1 MRLPPA
7 IFPLA
12 VPMIEASFQTPLVP
26 AIGTAPLP
34 QPGLI
39 AAGQAAIAL
48 PAITVGTEEEN
59 GAASTAQA
67 NPLPQN
73 HFARRRHACS
83 QAGLDNGN
91 GSVAG

>member
-1 MRLPPA
+1 MRLAPA

-12 VPMIEASFQTPLVP
+12 VAMIEASFQAPLVS
-26 AIGTAPLP
+26 AIGTAPP
-34 QPGLI
+34 PPGLI

-48 PAITVGTEEEN
+48 PAVTMGTEKEN
-59 GAASTAQA
+59 GAAFTAQA

-73 HFARRRHACS
+73 HFVRRRHACS

-91 GSVAG
+91 RSVAG